1 MTLIVTLLLVGAALM
16 FLEVFLPGLI
26 AGILGL
32 LCLLTAVVL
41 AYGESFATG
50 NIVLGIVIAGL
61 TLGTWC
67 WLHFF
72 PESRIAGLFISKQ
85 AIGELGTDRPEL
97 VGQTGVAA
105 TALRPSGTATLEG
118 KRVDVVAESGFI
130 ERGTP
135 VKVIAVEGLRVVV
148 RAV

>member
-1 MTLIVTLLLVGAALM
+1 MTLIITLLLVGAALM

-26 AGILGL
+26 AGVLGL
-32 LCLLTAVVL
+32 LCLLAAVVL
-41 AYGESFATG
+41 AYAEGFATG

-61 TLGTWC
+61 AAGTWC
-67 WLHFF
+67 WLKFF
-72 PESRIAGLFISKQ
+72 PESRIAGLFISRQ
-85 AIGELGTDRPEL
+85 AVGEIGTDRPEL
-97 VGQTGVAA
+97 IGQTGVAV
-105 TALRPSGTATLEG
+105 TSLRPSGTATLDG

-148 RAV
+148 RAM

>member
-1 MTLIVTLLLVGAALM
+1 MTLIITLLLVGAALM

-32 LCLLTAVVL
+32 LCLIAAVVL
-41 AYGESFATG
+41 AYAEGFATG
-50 NIVLGIVIAGL
+50 NIILGVVIAGL
-61 TLGTWC
+61 CVGTWC
-67 WLHFF
+67 WLKFF
-72 PESRIAGLFISKQ
+72 PDSRIAGIFISKQ
-85 AIGELGTDRPEL
+85 AIGDLGTDRPEL
-97 VGQTGVAA
+97 VGCTGEAV
-105 TALRPSGTATLEG
+105 TALRPSGTATLNG

-148 RAV
+148 RAM